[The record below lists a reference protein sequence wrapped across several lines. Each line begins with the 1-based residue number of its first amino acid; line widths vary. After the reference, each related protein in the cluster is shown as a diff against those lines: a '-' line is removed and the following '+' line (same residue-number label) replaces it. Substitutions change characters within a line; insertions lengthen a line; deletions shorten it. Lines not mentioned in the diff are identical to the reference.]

1 MSRPRFAF
9 AAHPEALAD
18 LREVPDHIRDLALL
32 ELQHL
37 VHGNERG
44 APLVGRLSGCH
55 KVYVDPKAEWRLVI
69 QFRDAPPGSRHEREI
84 YLIAAGERE
93 AGAVYQAASQRLHR
107 TAQTTP
113 QAAPLGYQAQAAR
126 ARSPHLRSVSS
137 GTTASPPPAETAHPR
152 SPVEA
157 TAVRK
162 ARA

>member
-1 MSRPRFAF
+1 MSRARYGF

-44 APLVGRLSGCH
+44 APLVGRLAGCH

-69 QFRDAPPGSRHEREI
+69 HFRDAPAGSRHNREI

-93 AGAVYQAASQRLHR
+93 AGAVYRAAAQRLNR
-107 TAQTTP
+107 DAQTMP
-113 QAAPLGYQAQAAR
+113 EAAPLRRPAEAAR
-126 ARSPHLRSVSS
+126 ARSPHLRSLPAT
-137 GTTASPPPAETAHPR
+137 GTSACPSDAPRPRTAAE
-152 SPVEA
+152 SPV
-157 TAVRK
+157 VRK
-162 ARA
+162 AHA